1 MKVVQ
6 SIERAFA
13 ILNEISKSP
22 AGISELSRSTG
33 LPTSTVAR
41 LLYSLEKLDVIER
54 EDGKSIYRIGTSI
67 VTMASSVNPTQRL
80 LTAAQPHLR
89 GLVETLGEAAGL
101 AIPAGYDV
109 HYIGEIDSPHPVQ
122 IRDWTG
128 TSLPMHI
135 VPSGIIFLAHW
146 PDDAVEAFLRHPLD
160 RFTAQTVISPLAIR
174 QRILEAR
181 EKGYVWLFEEFSEGI
196 NSIAAPVFNHTGS
209 VLGALHS
216 HGPSYRFPAEGM
228 EDVIAQRVMQT
239 ASSISEALGFVPNQT
254 SK

>member
-1 MKVVQ
+1 MKIVQ
-6 SIERAFA
+6 SIGRAFD
-13 ILNEISKSP
+13 ILNEISRNPS
-22 AGISELSRSTG
+22 GISELSRSTG

-41 LLYSLEKLDVIER
+41 LLYSLEKLDVVER
-54 EDGKSIYRIGTSI
+54 EDGKSVYRIGPSI

-101 AIPAGYDV
+101 SIPAGYDV

-146 PDDAVEAFLRHPLD
+146 PDEAVEAFLRHPLD
-160 RFTAQTVISPLAIR
+160 RFTAQTVVSPSEIR

-181 EKGYVWLFEEFSEGI
+181 ERGFVWLFEEFSEGI
-196 NSIAAPVFNHTGS
+196 NSIAAPVFNHNGS

-216 HGPSYRFPAEGM
+216 HGPSYRFPSEGM
-228 EDVIAQRVMQT
+228 EEVIAKRVVQT
-239 ASSISEALGFVPNQT
+239 AASISEAFGFTP
-254 SK
+254 